1 MVDTFNQTA
10 AVALSSDVRAD
21 NSEIMCWITLLPEVG
36 DPLLRERRA
45 IIELVA
51 QAERLE
57 AVARDRRAE
66 ACRASLAL
74 ERSARRSWSD
84 DEIKQAKQR
93 AS

>member
-1 MVDTFNQTA
+1 MVDTFNQSA

-45 IIELVA
+45 LIELVA

-66 ACRASLAL
+66 AYRASLAL
-74 ERSARRSWSD
+74 ETSARRSWSD